1 MTGIEVIAEIWR
13 RATSVQPVPPAIA
26 IALVALAA
34 MGLVLVPALW
44 PFTRMLVTITHEGGH
59 AIAALATG
67 RRLRGIRLHSDTS
80 GVTLS
85 SGRPRGPGM
94 VVMLLAGYLAPAV
107 VGLGAVVLLVAGYSL
122 GLLWLFVFLL
132 ALMLLQIRN
141 FYGFAVIVGCSA
153 LLVAVS
159 WYASATLQ
167 STLAYLLTWILLI
180 AAPKPVIELIAE
192 RRRRRAPQSDADQL
206 SRLTRL
212 PAMVWALAFLVVN
225 LAGLAVG
232 AAVLLPALAR
242 LVSGAARVFAG

>member
-1 MTGIEVIAEIWR
+1 MEVVAEIWR
-13 RATSVQPVPPAIA
+13 RATSVQPVPPATIV
-26 IALVALAA
+26 ALVALAA
-34 MGLVLVPALW
+34 LGLVVLPALW
-44 PFTRMLVTITHEGGH
+44 PYTRMLVTITHEGGH

-94 VVMLLAGYLAPAV
+94 VIMLVAGYLAPAL
-107 VGLGAVVLLVAGYSL
+107 VGLGAVVLLLAGYSL

-132 ALMLLQIRN
+132 GLMLLQIRN
-141 FYGFAVIVGCSA
+141 FYGFAVIVGCA
-153 LLVAVS
+153 VVLVAVS

-180 AAPKPVIELIAE
+180 AAPKPVIELLAQ
-192 RRRRRAPQSDADQL
+192 RRHRRAPQSDADQL

-212 PAMVWALAFLVVN
+212 PAIVWAVAFLLMN
-225 LAGLAVG
+225 LVGLAVG
-232 AAVLLPALAR
+232 AGLLMPALAR
-242 LVSGAARVFAG
+242 LASGAAHVLAG